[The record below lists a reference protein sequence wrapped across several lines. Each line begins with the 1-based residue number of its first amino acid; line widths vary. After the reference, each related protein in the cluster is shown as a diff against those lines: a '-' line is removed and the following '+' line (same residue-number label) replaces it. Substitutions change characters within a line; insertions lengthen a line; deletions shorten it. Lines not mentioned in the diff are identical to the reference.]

1 MLIPAIIVLG
11 LVVLAGIWL
20 GGLYMMVERPPD
32 RLRLLGASHAVGGVI
47 GFELLV
53 LALRHTPPSAHAV
66 KMGAAGFGLVSSIL
80 IGAALAIGMVIL
92 FRHIGRRAISMNI
105 VAVHGLLAIV
115 GYTLLITYLTML
127 H

>member
-66 KMGAAGFGLVSSIL
+66 YWPACDFDEYRSRAWPAGDCGVHLADYLSDH
-80 IGAALAIGMVIL
+80 AALMVL
-92 FRHIGRRAISMNI
+92 EH
-105 VAVHGLLAIV
+105 
-115 GYTLLITYLTML
+115 T
-127 H
+127 